1 MKTDNILLEKS
12 KQFAI
17 RIIRLCQYL
26 RKEKKEFIISDQI
39 FRSGTS
45 IGANSR
51 ESRRAQG
58 TKDFIYK
65 LYVALKEADETAYW
79 LEIIMEAGI
88 LTSRKVLPLHTEAC
102 ELRAIILTTIR
113 SSRDSNPQISKS
125 PNP

>member
-79 LEIIMEAGI
+79 LELLVETDYISQTEFISIYADCEELLKL
-88 LTSRKVLPLHTEAC
+88 LTS
-102 ELRAIILTTIR
+102 IIKTTKE
-113 SSRDSNPQISKS
+113 NNNSKF
-125 PNP
+125 